1 MSQPADC
8 PLCRRPAA
16 LTTRD
21 FGERKHY
28 QCPHCKEFV
37 VTASAQRRLAN
48 TTEERLAYFAGLAR
62 KGWDDSLLVISR
74 APTSDPS
81 EPPMLQSQF
90 LARRQAFGMTSASDT
105 MNHPFR

>member
-1 MSQPADC
+1 MSQQTEC
-8 PLCRRPAA
+8 PLCRGPAT

-28 QCPHCKEFV
+28 QCTHCKEFV
-37 VTASAQRRLAN
+37 VTTSAEKLLAKV
-48 TTEERLAYFAGLAR
+48 TEERLVYFSNLAR

-74 APTSDPS
+74 APASNPG

-90 LARRQAFGMTSASDT
+90 FARCQAFGLASPQ
-105 MNHPFR
+105 NR